1 MKKAEKKSK
10 PPSNNVKP
18 SETAIIAVLMV
29 LTNSNTRADKNATR
43 NTRNVESLNSLD
55 KRLMSCI

>member
-1 MKKAEKKSK
+1 MKKAEKKFK

-55 KRLMSCI
+55 KRLMTCI